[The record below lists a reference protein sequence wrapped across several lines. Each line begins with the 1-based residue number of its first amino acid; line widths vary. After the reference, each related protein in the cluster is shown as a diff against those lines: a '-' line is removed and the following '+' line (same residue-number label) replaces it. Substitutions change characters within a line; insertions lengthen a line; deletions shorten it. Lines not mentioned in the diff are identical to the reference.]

1 MTETQVDAEALLD
14 EAMKK
19 SSLVWV
25 GVPPARPRP
34 AWFVWLDGAAYVL
47 TGGEGEQP
55 LPGLPE
61 AATVDVSVR
70 SKDKGGRLITWTAD
84 VSEVEPDSAEWE
96 ELTPHLYKARL
107 NAAPDKGPSF
117 WARESYLLK
126 LTPNG
131 RYPELPGGYVE
142 SPAVRTVPTPA
153 TSKTKRPFML
163 GGKRRRAD
171 R

>member
-1 MTETQVDAEALLD
+1 MTETPVDAEATLD

-25 GVPPARPRP
+25 GLPSERPRP
-34 AWFVWLDGAAYVL
+34 AWYVWLNGAAYVL

-61 AATVDVSVR
+61 ATSAEVSVR

-84 VSEVEPDSAEWE
+84 VAEVERGSQEWE
-96 ELTPHLYKARL
+96 ELMPHLFKARL
-107 NAAPDKGPSF
+107 NAAPDHGPSF
-117 WARESYLLK
+117 WARESYLMR

-131 RYPELPGGYVE
+131 GYPELPGSYAD

-153 TSKTKRPFML
+153 TNKTARPFMV
-163 GGKRRRAD
+163 GGRGRRAD